1 MGMAER
7 RYCKNKTPGSH
18 PGQKWDK
25 ETKAGAL
32 MDYMYDPNVMGNIC
46 AVARRYN
53 VPEST
58 IRTWI
63 NKDLLRKDG
72 QKGVYAQ
79 AYEEATREVVY
90 RAAEGARLAVAHMQK
105 QLGSGKISEI
115 DLPRY
120 ATVLTN
126 IATKVPETR
135 ARTAAALAE
144 AKQQGERNEGG
155 VVMLA
160 EVMEPEAQQDGS

>member
-1 MGMAER
+1 MAER

-63 NKDLLRKDG
+63 NKELLRKDE
-72 QKGVYAQ
+72 QKGVFAK

-90 RAAEGARLAVAHMQK
+90 RAAEGARLAVTQMQQ
-105 QLGSGKISEI
+105 QLSCGETDEI

-135 ARTAAALAE
+135 AKTSAALAM
-144 AKQQGERNEGG
+144 AKQQGEKNENG

-160 EVMEPEAQQDGS
+160 EVMEPEVQQDGS

>member
-1 MGMAER
+1 MAER

-25 ETKAGAL
+25 ETKVGVL
-32 MDYMYDPNVMGNIC
+32 MDYMYDPKVMGNIC
-46 AVARRYN
+46 AVAKKYG

-58 IRTWI
+58 IRTWLT
-63 NKDLLRKDG
+63 KELLRKDEK
-72 QKGVYAQ
+72 KGVYAR
-79 AYEEATREVVY
+79 AYEEAAREIVY
-90 RAAEGARLAVAHMQK
+90 RAAEGARMAVTHMQQ
-105 QLGSGKISEI
+105 QLGGGKIGEI

-135 ARTAAALAE
+135 AKTEAALVA
-144 AKQQGERNEGG
+144 ATQQGERTDGG
-155 VVMLA
+155 VVLLA
-160 EVMEPEAQQDGS
+160 EVMDPEAQQDGI